1 MKWVFWLSAAVIV
14 YTYVGYALW
23 LWMRSLIKPAPP
35 MRGVIYP
42 TISIVLVVRNEEQVL
57 DRKLRNL
64 LELDYPAES
73 CQIIVVSDGSTDRT
87 ETILR
92 GYAANPRV
100 HAVMNSLPAG
110 KAAGLND
117 AMTWARGEIVVF
129 TDVRQKI
136 ERDAVRLLVENFA
149 DPSVGCVSGEL
160 MLGDPDGGEAARG
173 TGLYWKIEK
182 KIRELESMSGSVIG
196 ATGALY
202 AARREL
208 VQEVPAGTILDDVF
222 IPMNVVRQGQR
233 VVFDGRA
240 HAWDVPNLG
249 AGREFN
255 RKVRTLSGNYQL
267 LRLAPWLLSGE
278 NPVRFEFVSHKLM
291 RLVVPFAL
299 ATLLVASVF
308 LSSSFYRVMLAC
320 QIAFYA
326 LAAMGMMPFRK
337 GPLTRFA
344 DAAFTFMMLN
354 TAALLAFANFV
365 RGRKEVWIR

>member
-1 MKWVFWLSAAVIV
+1 MRWVFWLSAAVIV
-14 YTYVGYALW
+14 YAYAGYVLW
-23 LWMRSLIKPAPP
+23 LWARSVIKPDAP
-35 MRGVIYP
+35 MRGAIFSTV
-42 TISIVLVVRNEEQVL
+42 SIVMVVRNEEQVL
-57 DRKLRNL
+57 ERKLRNL
-64 LELDYPAES
+64 LKLDYPAES

-87 ETILR
+87 ESILR
-92 GYAANPRV
+92 AYAGNPRV

-110 KAAGLND
+110 KACGLND
-117 AMTWARGEIVVF
+117 AMQWAQGEIVVF

-149 DPSVGCVSGEL
+149 DPGVGCASGEL
-160 MLGDPDGGEAARG
+160 MLGDPDSGEAALG

-182 KIRELESMSGSVIG
+182 KVRDLESISGSVIG

-202 AARREL
+202 AVRREL
-208 VQEVPAGTILDDVF
+208 VPEVPAGTILDDVL
-222 IPMNVVRQGQR
+222 IPMNVVRRGQR

-240 HAWDVPNLG
+240 HAWDSPNLG
-249 AGREFN
+249 AGREFS

-267 LRLAPWLLSGE
+267 LRLAPWLLTNE

-291 RLVVPFAL
+291 RLTVPFAL
-299 ATLLVASVF
+299 AALLVSSAL
-308 LSSSFYRVMLAC
+308 LSSSFYRAMLVC

-326 LAAMGMMPFRK
+326 LALVGMMPFRK
-337 GPLTRFA
+337 GPLTRLA